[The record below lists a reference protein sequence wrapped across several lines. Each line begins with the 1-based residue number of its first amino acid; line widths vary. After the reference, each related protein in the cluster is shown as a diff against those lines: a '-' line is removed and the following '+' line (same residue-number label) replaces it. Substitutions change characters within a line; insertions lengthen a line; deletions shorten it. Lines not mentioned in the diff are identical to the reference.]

1 MDNEQAPA
9 NKKKKE
15 HVVPT
20 SFTSRVDVLVQ
31 AVGLV
36 E

>member
-1 MDNEQAPA
+1 MDNEQARV
-9 NKKKKE
+9 NKKKE

-31 AVGLV
+31 AVGLA